1 MEYHYYYIKMG
12 YEIYQ
17 TALSYVYIIL
27 FSLCLS
33 YTIYVFSKLR
43 GIKIKK
49 FQLWTILLYLTIY
62 VISITESAFDLSIGW
77 YATDQAQ
84 SGKYANIKFAISIID
99 SLEVMGQWILIY
111 LQVIFLRG
119 LMLRLKI
126 NDFKAFIRKNVTVKR
141 VKYYSIIA
149 TIIETGLSIV
159 SLTIMKL
166 NGENIDSDSS
176 LQL

>member
-1 MEYHYYYIKMG
+1 
-12 YEIYQ
+12 
-17 TALSYVYIIL
+17 
-27 FSLCLS
+27 
-33 YTIYVFSKLR
+33 
-43 GIKIKK
+43 
-49 FQLWTILLYLTIY
+49 
-62 VISITESAFDLSIGW
+62 
-77 YATDQAQ
+77 
-84 SGKYANIKFAISIID
+84 
-99 SLEVMGQWILIY
+99 MGQWILIY

-176 LQL
+176 L